1 MEEYYYTEDL
11 PHALIAAGLR
21 ELEEHHAADFS
32 LRRVANACGVSCAA
46 PYRHFKSREGLILA
60 IIAHIN
66 SQWLLM
72 QREIC
77 KVYENDRRRC
87 ALELCLALLRF
98 LLANHGFRAVMVS
111 DNRGLG
117 EEQKKE
123 KSKISLALADH
134 IREYLAELGVTGA
147 SAERRIFSVLSMIYG
162 ACLISDEHSESFDK
176 TVRTTKENIEFLLM

>member
-1 MEEYYYTEDL
+1 MSVRIKNMREVL
-11 PHALIAAGLR
+11 LLAGIS
-21 ELEEHHAADFS
+21 EINTQGVTGFS
-32 LRRVANACGVSCAA
+32 IRRVATACGVSCAA

-60 IIAHIN
+60 IIAHIT
-66 SQWLLM
+66 SQWMLM

>member
-1 MEEYYYTEDL
+1 M
-11 PHALIAAGLR
+11 
-21 ELEEHHAADFS
+21 
-32 LRRVANACGVSCAA
+32 
-46 PYRHFKSREGLILA
+46 
-60 IIAHIN
+60 
-66 SQWLLM
+66 LM

-123 KSKISLALADH
+123 KSKMSLALADH
-134 IREYLAELGVTGA
+134 IRE
-147 SAERRIFSVLSMIYG
+147 
-162 ACLISDEHSESFDK
+162 
-176 TVRTTKENIEFLLM
+176 